1 MAVKAQFIAGQWLP
15 GSGATMSKLAP
26 EDQSLLW
33 QAASAGAD
41 DVQAACAAA
50 RAAFYPWSHR
60 PLAER
65 IDVVQRFAAL
75 LETHKEA
82 LATLISRETSKP
94 LWETRTEVQ
103 AMIGKAAISIEAY
116 HQRTGFHESTL
127 PDGKALLRHKPHGV
141 MAVFGPYNFPGHL
154 PNGHI
159 IPALIA
165 GNTIVFKP
173 SELTPAT
180 AEMTVQLWQQA
191 GIPDGAINL
200 LQGGKATGQALL
212 ENRDID
218 GVLFTGSAAA
228 GFHFHRYF
236 GGQPEKMLAL
246 EMGGNNAL
254 IVADVADI
262 DAALHVIIQSA
273 FISAGQRC
281 TCARRLIVPRG
292 EQGDALLQRL
302 VEASAQIR
310 AGKWDDQP
318 APFMGGVIS
327 LDAAQNMLAAQQ
339 KLEGLGGKVLL
350 RMRQPDPRSTVLTP
364 GIVDVTGIEV
374 PDEEYFG
381 PLLTIIRYDG
391 FPEAI
396 RLANQ
401 TRYGLAVGLISSD
414 AAQFDQLAD
423 EARAGIV
430 MHNDLNRLFGGRHL
444 AVTPGN
450 ESRRAFA
457 LEQAVQAF
465 YRAADAAGPVNRGHL
480 DMHTAIRGSL
490 YRQFALL
497 PAHAG
502 DFSPDFYQLLQA
514 SGMDAVV
521 RHTEAGGTF
530 THFTC
535 EKFAA
540 QSATLEL
547 GKVMPFGANDLSL
560 FAAADAAIRAWI
572 ADAPLPPRDKAP
584 VDYFLVEESIIKRE
598 GEFTLNLA
606 ADVEN
611 FTALPAG
618 YEIARQAEKRWVVQ
632 ARAPY
637 ILFPN
642 AGVATGQRAGLLLRA
657 AALRLPQPA

>member
-127 PDGKALLRHKPHGV
+127 PDGNALLRHKPHGV

-200 LQGGKATGQALL
+200 LQGGKAIGQALL

-281 TCARRLIVPRG
+281 TCARRLIVPRS

-430 MHNDLNRLFGGRHL
+430 NWNKPLTGASSKAPFGGVG
-444 AVTPGN
+444 ASGN
-450 ESRRAFA
+450 H
-457 LEQAVQAF
+457 
-465 YRAADAAGPVNRGHL
+465 RAA
-480 DMHTAIRGSL
+480 
-490 YRQFALL
+490 
-497 PAHAG
+497 
-502 DFSPDFYQLLQA
+502 
-514 SGMDAVV
+514 
-521 RHTEAGGTF
+521 
-530 THFTC
+530 
-535 EKFAA
+535 
-540 QSATLEL
+540 
-547 GKVMPFGANDLSL
+547 
-560 FAAADAAIRAWI
+560 
-572 ADAPLPPRDKAP
+572 
-584 VDYFLVEESIIKRE
+584 
-598 GEFTLNLA
+598 
-606 ADVEN
+606 
-611 FTALPAG
+611 
-618 YEIARQAEKRWVVQ
+618 
-632 ARAPY
+632 
-637 ILFPN
+637 
-642 AGVATGQRAGLLLRA
+642 
-657 AALRLPQPA
+657 

>member
-116 HQRTGFHESTL
+116 HQRTGFHESTLPDGKALLRHKPHGVMAVFGPYNFPGHLPNGHIIPALIAGNTIVFKPSELTPATAEMTVQLWQQAGIPDGAINLL

-430 MHNDLNRLFGGRHL
+430 NWNKPLTGASSKAPFGG
-444 AVTPGN
+444 VG
-450 ESRRAFA
+450 
-457 LEQAVQAF
+457 
-465 YRAADAAGPVNRGHL
+465 
-480 DMHTAIRGSL
+480 
-490 YRQFALL
+490 
-497 PAHAG
+497 
-502 DFSPDFYQLLQA
+502 A
-514 SGMDAVV
+514 SGN
-521 RHTEAGGTF
+521 H
-530 THFTC
+530 
-535 EKFAA
+535 
-540 QSATLEL
+540 
-547 GKVMPFGANDLSL
+547 
-560 FAAADAAIRAWI
+560 
-572 ADAPLPPRDKAP
+572 
-584 VDYFLVEESIIKRE
+584 
-598 GEFTLNLA
+598 
-606 ADVEN
+606 
-611 FTALPAG
+611 
-618 YEIARQAEKRWVVQ
+618 
-632 ARAPY
+632 
-637 ILFPN
+637 
-642 AGVATGQRAGLLLRA
+642 RA
-657 AALRLPQPA
+657 AAWYAADYCAWPMASLVSDTLTLPATVSPGLPF

>member
-1 MAVKAQFIAGQWLP
+1 
-15 GSGATMSKLAP
+15 
-26 EDQSLLW
+26 
-33 QAASAGAD
+33 
-41 DVQAACAAA
+41 

-254 IVADVADI
+254 IVDGFDDR
-262 DAALHVIIQSA
+262 DAAVNLAIQSA

-281 TCARRLIVPRG
+281 TCSRRILVKQG
-292 EQGDALLQRL
+292 AEGDAFIERL
-302 VEASAQIR
+302 VQV
-310 AGKWDDQP
+310 AGELRVGRWDAEPQ
-318 APFMGGVIS
+318 PFMGGVVS
-327 LDAAQNMLAAQQ
+327 AAAAENMLNAQQ
-339 KLEGLGGKVLL
+339 RLLALGGKSLL
-350 RMRQPDPRSTVLTP
+350 SMRLLEPGSSLLSP
-364 GIVDVTGIEV
+364 GIVDLTGVAGV

-381 PLLTIIRYDG
+381 PLTTIVRYRD
-391 FPEAI
+391 FDEALQ
-396 RLANQ
+396 LANR
-401 TRYGLAVGLISSD
+401 TRYGLSVGLVSPQR
-414 AAQFDQLAD
+414 ALFERLLL

-430 MHNDLNRLFGGRHL
+430 NWNKPLTGASSAAPFGGVG
-444 AVTPGN
+444 ASGN
-450 ESRRAFA
+450 HRPS
-457 LEQAVQAF
+457 AF
-465 YRAADAAGPVNRGHL
+465 YAADYCAWPMA
-480 DMHTAIRGSL
+480 SL
-490 YRQFALL
+490 ESESLSL
-497 PAHAG
+497 PATL
-502 DFSPDFYQLLQA
+502 SP
-514 SGMDAVV
+514 
-521 RHTEAGGTF
+521 
-530 THFTC
+530 
-535 EKFAA
+535 
-540 QSATLEL
+540 
-547 GKVMPFGANDLSL
+547 
-560 FAAADAAIRAWI
+560 
-572 ADAPLPPRDKAP
+572 
-584 VDYFLVEESIIKRE
+584 
-598 GEFTLNLA
+598 
-606 ADVEN
+606 
-611 FTALPAG
+611 
-618 YEIARQAEKRWVVQ
+618 
-632 ARAPY
+632 
-637 ILFPN
+637 
-642 AGVATGQRAGLLLRA
+642 GLLFR
-657 AALRLPQPA
+657 